1 MKWDNLDYCM
11 IEKQNTERLY
21 LLINKL
27 PLLYKIV
34 ILEHYF
40 NNKAIKEIAKKYNK
54 SKTWIDVIK
63 NRSLNFICEYMKND
77 KDISKIKLNDYWNK
91 VGGSLTNWKQF
102 DHQFIREKEKRER
115 KYETQ

>member
-1 MKWDNLDYCM
+1 MKWNNLDYCM

-102 DHQFIREKEKRER
+102 DPQFIREKEKRER